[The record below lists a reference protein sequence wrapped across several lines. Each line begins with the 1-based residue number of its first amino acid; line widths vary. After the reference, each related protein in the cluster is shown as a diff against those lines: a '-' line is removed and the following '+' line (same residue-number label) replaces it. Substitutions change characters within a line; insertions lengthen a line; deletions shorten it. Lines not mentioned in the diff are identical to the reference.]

1 MAFED
6 GIHLNKEVRKW
17 VDWYNQER
25 PHQAL
30 DYRTPEIVYWEKRF
44 VSKEA

>member
-6 GIHLNKEVRKW
+6 GIHWNKEVRKW
-17 VDWYNQER
+17 VDWYSQECT
-25 PHQAL
+25 HQAV
-30 DYRTPEIVYWEKRF
+30 DYRTPEIVYWEKRL